1 MSESAPDPTQV
12 QAPGVDKPEAESTTP
27 EDHKTA
33 PTQTAET
40 ASPETSDKATESAV
54 IVR

>member
-33 PTQTAET
+33 PTQTPET

>member
-1 MSESAPDPTQV
+1 MSESAPNPTQV
-12 QAPGVDKPEAESTTP
+12 HEAPGVDKPGAESTTP

-33 PTQTAET
+33 PTQT